1 VTHISSPQA
10 DGESRRP
17 KKSRAFH
24 LMLAAL
30 TASVVWLAAA
40 CGDDGST
47 VELTPVAQEGQRLYV
62 NSGCAG
68 CHGRVGQGGV
78 GPALAGIS
86 GIERPLI
93 DGRTVIADEEYLIR
107 AIMDPNVE
115 IVDGYSLRMPS
126 NRLTESEVRS
136 VIAFILELE
145 PSS

>member
-1 VTHISSPQA
+1 VTHIPSPQA
-10 DGESRRP
+10 NRESRHHRR
-17 KKSRAFH
+17 SRAFH
-24 LMLAAL
+24 LLLAAM

-47 VELTPVAQEGQRLYV
+47 IEFTPVAQDGQRLYV

-68 CHGRVGQGGV
+68 CHGRAGQGGV

-93 DGRTVIADEEYLIR
+93 DGSTVIADEAYLIR

-115 IVDGYSLRMPS
+115 IVAGYNLRMPS